1 MAAILGHHGA
11 LLGADERDEAVWRL
25 AAIVE
30 SSNDPII
37 SKTLDG
43 FVTTW
48 NKAAERLFGYAA
60 REMIGR
66 PITMVFPPDRMQEET
81 AILAAIGRGEQLD
94 RYESIRRHK
103 DGRDIPV
110 SVTISPIKDAN
121 GNIIGASKIIRDLTE
136 QHAQARRIRALQ
148 SQLTHI
154 QRATELRHV
163 TLALVHQLAQPI
175 TAISNYLNALRRM
188 LALGKQERVAEA
200 VRRIGEETERAAQTA
215 QRIREY
221 VKHDDMR
228 IRFERLQQVI
238 DEFVDLASLSQEGVR
253 ITTRIHPMASMVKID
268 KAQIHQVLFQILS
281 NAIEAMEN
289 RSQRELALRTR
300 PADGGMLEISIADR
314 GPGLPDEV
322 RRKLFQPF
330 VTTKPTGLGVGLW
343 VCQAIVQAHG
353 GRIWAEDNQGGGSV
367 FKFTVQAGT
376 SEGRT

>member
-1 MAAILGHHGA
+1 
-11 LLGADERDEAVWRL
+11 
-25 AAIVE
+25 
-30 SSNDPII
+30 
-37 SKTLDG
+37 
-43 FVTTW
+43 
-48 NKAAERLFGYAA
+48 
-60 REMIGR
+60 
-66 PITMVFPPDRMQEET
+66 
-81 AILAAIGRGEQLD
+81 
-94 RYESIRRHK
+94 
-103 DGRDIPV
+103 
-110 SVTISPIKDAN
+110 
-121 GNIIGASKIIRDLTE
+121 
-136 QHAQARRIRALQ
+136 
-148 SQLTHI
+148 
-154 QRATELRHV
+154 
-163 TLALVHQLAQPI
+163 
-175 TAISNYLNALRRM
+175 
-188 LALGKQERVAEA
+188 
-200 VRRIGEETERAAQTA
+200 
-215 QRIREY
+215 
-221 VKHDDMR
+221 MR

-314 GPGLPDEV
+314 GPGLPNEV